1 MNQCYG
7 CSTCK
12 SADKPL
18 EGYIASLPMETSHH
32 RVESQSTE
40 MRIWTSGG
48 LLPTVF

>member
-18 EGYIASLPMETSHH
+18 DVLQGELRTADL
-32 RVESQSTE
+32 
-40 MRIWTSGG
+40 
-48 LLPTVF
+48 